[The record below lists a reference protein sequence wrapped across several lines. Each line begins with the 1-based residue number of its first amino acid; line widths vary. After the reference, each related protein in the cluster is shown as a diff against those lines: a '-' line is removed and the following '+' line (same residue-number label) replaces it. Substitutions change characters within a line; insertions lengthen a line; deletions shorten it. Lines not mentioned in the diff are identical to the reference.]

1 MNQFLASA
9 VVAAVVL
16 AIVYMYIRL
25 MSVEKELKA
34 MRNRAPPVDLAQAV
48 WNMASEQAPLEAYA
62 QPKRVPTMR
71 FEDMG
76 HAPDVMEMEMEEEEE
91 EEEEEAEVEHG
102 GGMVEAVESIGVSQ
116 DVVVDQPKVETPSR
130 FPAPPLVP
138 PNVHTPHK
146 LIVEDAAMDEIAA
159 LRPPPIRRQTGGP
172 RRRKSPSDQ

>member
-1 MNQFLASA
+1 MLVNVGA
-9 VVAAVVL
+9 VGGCGCGWGMRAGRTSGSWGGGTVGEG
-16 AIVYMYIRL
+16 
-25 MSVEKELKA
+25 VE
-34 MRNRAPPVDLAQAV
+34 V
-48 WNMASEQAPLEAYA
+48 
-62 QPKRVPTMR
+62 
-71 FEDMG
+71 G
-76 HAPDVMEMEMEEEEE
+76 EEGAGETQNTR
-91 EEEEEAEVEHG
+91 
-102 GGMVEAVESIGVSQ
+102 GMVEAVESIGVSQ